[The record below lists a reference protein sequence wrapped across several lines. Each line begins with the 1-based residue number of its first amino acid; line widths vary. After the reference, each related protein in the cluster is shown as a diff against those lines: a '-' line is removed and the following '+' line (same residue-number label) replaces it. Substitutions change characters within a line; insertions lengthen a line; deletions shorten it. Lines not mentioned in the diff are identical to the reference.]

1 MIKYLYALCI
11 ATLVGCVSNPTH
23 DNTLGVI
30 DLSGNYPTRKVDLNE
45 IADLEYVPLETTD
58 SSLLPGICV
67 TFFISDDY
75 IITSD
80 MYTGDVFIF
89 TRLGKFLRKFNKRG
103 NGPEEY
109 TSLSF
114 EAVDFETEEF
124 LIHDWPRKRVSIYSF
139 EGVYKRSIP
148 WTISNL
154 YPWYNLNKNYL
165 IGYHDTYSEETKQCT
180 DSHPYYIMSKASSEL
195 TPLDLTVSNGI
206 SNTLTVIKEKLS
218 SGETYVSTPHLPI
231 YPLQMNADE
240 ALIADF
246 ALDTLYSYKDGLL
259 SPIAVK
265 TASARSTNPPTVIV
279 PELYTDSFIFF
290 RVVSLYHDESNH
302 WKPYEESVKLI
313 WNRKTNQ
320 VEDWDIYNSDFD
332 TPITRYPVTKFDNFS
347 SKNMGVVFY
356 RPEVLIELYNDGKLK
371 GKIKDV
377 ASKLDEEDNYVLLI
391 AKYK

>member
-1 MIKYLYALCI
+1 MIKYLYVLCL
-11 ATLVGCVSNPTH
+11 ATLVGCVSNPPRN
-23 DNTLGVI
+23 NTLGVI

-58 SSLLPGICV
+58 SSLLSGICV

-80 MYTGDVFIF
+80 RYTGDVFIF

-109 TSLSF
+109 TSLTSK
-114 EAVDFETEEF
+114 AVDFQAEEF
-124 LIHDWPRKRVSIYSF
+124 LIHDVPRKRVSIYSF

-154 YPWYNLNKNYL
+154 YPWFNLNENYL
-165 IGYHDTYSEETKQCT
+165 IGYHSTYSEETKHCT
-180 DSHPYYIMSKASSEL
+180 DSHPYYIMSKASGEL

-206 SNTLTVIKEKLS
+206 SSTLTVIKEKLGR
-218 SGETYVSTPHLPI
+218 GETYISRPHLPI
-231 YPLQMNADE
+231 YPLQMNADD

-290 RVVSLYHDESNH
+290 RVVSMYYNKFNQFKPYDESI
-302 WKPYEESVKLI
+302 KLI

-332 TPITRYPVTKFDNFS
+332 APITRYPVTRLNNLS
-347 SKNMGVVFY
+347 SKNMGVQFY
-356 RPEVLIELYNDGKLK
+356 RPEVLIGLYNDGKLK
-371 GKIKDV
+371 GKIKDI